1 MKKYLIIT
9 IILAIV
15 SFSISSCKPK
25 ANINYMQNVEE
36 VALQTSIEN
45 AKSTI
50 QPNDQLV
57 ILVTAKDLDVV
68 KPFNQN
74 YSSGQIYQYSNP
86 SANSPTQNQT
96 SVSGPTYIVDS
107 YGDIDFPVIGKVNTN
122 GKTLEELRDTLKEKL
137 SKYIIN
143 PNVSLRNTNYKVTV
157 LGEVNRPG
165 TYNIP
170 EAQTTILSALGL
182 AGDLTI
188 YGKRNDILILRN
200 INGNVSKE
208 RVDLTKADF
217 INSPF
222 FNLKQNDVIVVGANE
237 TKQKTSRLDPNAG
250 IYISVA
256 SIVVTILALIF
267 KK

>member
-1 MKKYLIIT
+1 MKNKFLILLPLLWLFFT
-9 IILAIV
+9 ACT
-15 SFSISSCKPK
+15 SKKSID
-25 ANINYMQNVEE
+25 YMQNIEDIALE
-36 VALQTSIEN
+36 VSVKN

-57 ILVTAKDLDVV
+57 IVVTAKDMDVT

-74 YSSGQIYQYSNP
+74 YSSSEIVQYSIP
-86 SANSPTQNQT
+86 NSNLVRQNQT
-96 SVSGPTYIVDS
+96 SSNGSIYIVDNN
-107 YGDIDFPVIGKVNTN
+107 GGIDFPVIGRIQTEN
-122 GKTLEELRDTLKEKL
+122 KTIEELKETLKKEL
-137 SKYIIN
+137 SNYIVN
-143 PNVSLRNTNYKVTV
+143 PQVSVKNTNYKVTV

-170 EAQTTILSALGL
+170 DAQTTLLQAIGF

-188 YGKRNDILILRN
+188 YGKRNDILVLRN
-200 INGNVSKE
+200 INGVVTKE
-208 RVDLTKADF
+208 RIDLTKADF

-222 FNLKQNDVIVVGANE
+222 FYIQQNDVIVVSPND
-237 TKQKTSRLDPNAG
+237 TKQKASRLDPNAG

-267 KK
+267 KN

>member
-1 MKKYLIIT
+1 MKKKSFII
-9 IILAIV
+9 IF
-15 SFSISSCKPK
+15 SFVLFFLSSCTSKK
-25 ANINYMQNVEE
+25 KLDYLQNIES
-36 VALQTSIEN
+36 VALEASMKN

-57 ILVTAKDLDVV
+57 IMVTAKDMDVV

-74 YSSGQIYQYSNP
+74 FSSGQILQYSLP
-86 SANSPTQNQT
+86 SNNAPAQSQT
-96 SVSGPTYIVDS
+96 SASGPTYMVDS
-107 YGDIDFPVIGKVNTN
+107 QGNIEFPVIGKINTEN
-122 GKTLEELRDTLKEKL
+122 KTTEELRDILKKEI
-137 SKYIIN
+137 SKYVLN
-143 PNVSLRNTNYKVTV
+143 PQVSVRNTNYKITV

-170 EAQTTILSALGL
+170 DARTTLLEVLGF

-188 YGKRNDILILRN
+188 YGNRTDVLVVRN
-200 INGNVSKE
+200 IDGIMSKE
-208 RVDLTKADF
+208 RIDLTKADF

-222 FNLKQNDVIVVGANE
+222 FYLKQNDVIIVSPNE
-237 TKQKTSRLDPNAG
+237 TKQKTSRLDPNTG

-267 KK
+267 KN

>member
-1 MKKYLIIT
+1 MKKSIFVLLINLVFILLNSCTSKKKLDYLQ
-9 IILAIV
+9 
-15 SFSISSCKPK
+15 
-25 ANINYMQNVEE
+25 NIES
-36 VALQTSIEN
+36 VALEASMKN

-57 ILVTAKDLDVV
+57 IMVTAKDMDVV

-74 YSSGQIYQYSNP
+74 FSSGQILQYSLP
-86 SANSPTQNQT
+86 SNNAPAQSQT
-96 SVSGPTYIVDS
+96 SASGPTYMVDS
-107 YGDIDFPVIGKVNTN
+107 QGNIEFPVIGKINTEN
-122 GKTLEELRDTLKEKL
+122 KTTEELRDILKKEI
-137 SKYIIN
+137 SKYVLN
-143 PNVSLRNTNYKVTV
+143 PQVSVRNTNYKITV

-170 EAQTTILSALGL
+170 DAQTTLLEVLGL

-188 YGKRNDILILRN
+188 YGNRTDVLVVRN
-200 INGNVSKE
+200 IDGVMSKE
-208 RVDLTKADF
+208 RIDLTKADF

-222 FNLKQNDVIVVGANE
+222 FYLKQNDVIIVSPNE
-237 TKQKTSRLDPNAG
+237 TKQKSARLDPNAG

-267 KK
+267 KN

>member
-1 MKKYLIIT
+1 MKKNIFILLINLVFIFLNSCTSQKKLDYLQ
-9 IILAIV
+9 
-15 SFSISSCKPK
+15 
-25 ANINYMQNVEE
+25 NIEN
-36 VALQTSIEN
+36 VALETSIKN

-57 ILVTAKDLDVV
+57 ILVTAKDMDVV

-74 YSSGQIYQYSNP
+74 FSSGQILQYSTASN
-86 SANSPTQNQT
+86 NMPTQNQT
-96 SVSGPTYIVDS
+96 STSGPTYVVDS
-107 YGDIDFPVIGKVNTN
+107 NGNIEFPVIGKINTEN
-122 GKTLEELRDTLKEKL
+122 KTTEELRDILKKEI
-137 SKYIIN
+137 SKYVVN
-143 PNVSLRNTNYKVTV
+143 PQVSVKNTNYKITV

-170 EAQTTILSALGL
+170 EAQTTVLEVLGL

-188 YGKRNDILILRN
+188 YGNREGILVLRN
-200 INGNVSKE
+200 IDGTMTKE
-208 RVDLTKADF
+208 RLDLTKVDF
-217 INSPF
+217 INSPYF
-222 FNLKQNDVIVVGANE
+222 YLKQNDVIIVSPNE

-267 KK
+267 KN

>member
-1 MKKYLIIT
+1 MKKKSFII
-9 IILAIV
+9 IF
-15 SFSISSCKPK
+15 SFVLFFLSSCTSKK
-25 ANINYMQNVEE
+25 KLDYLQNIES
-36 VALQTSIEN
+36 VALEASMKN

-57 ILVTAKDLDVV
+57 IMVTAKDMDVV

-74 YSSGQIYQYSNP
+74 FSSGQILQYSIP
-86 SANSPTQNQT
+86 SNNAPTQSQT
-96 SVSGPTYIVDS
+96 SISGPTYVVDS
-107 YGDIDFPVIGKVNTN
+107 NGNIEFPVIGKINTEN
-122 GKTLEELRDTLKEKL
+122 KTTEELRDILKKEI
-137 SKYIIN
+137 SKYVLN
-143 PNVSLRNTNYKVTV
+143 PQVSVRNTNYKITV

-170 EAQTTILSALGL
+170 DAQTTLLEVLGF

-188 YGKRNDILILRN
+188 YGNRTDVLVVRN
-200 INGNVSKE
+200 IDGVMSKE
-208 RVDLTKADF
+208 RIDLTKADF

-222 FNLKQNDVIVVGANE
+222 FYLKQNDVIIVSPNE
-237 TKQKTSRLDPNAG
+237 TKQKSARLDPNAG

-267 KK
+267 KN

>member
-1 MKKYLIIT
+1 MKKSIFVLLINLVFILLNSCTSKKKLDYLQ
-9 IILAIV
+9 
-15 SFSISSCKPK
+15 
-25 ANINYMQNVEE
+25 NIES
-36 VALQTSIEN
+36 VALEASMKN

-57 ILVTAKDLDVV
+57 IMVTAKDMDVV

-74 YSSGQIYQYSNP
+74 FSSGQILQYSLP
-86 SANSPTQNQT
+86 SNNAPAQSQT
-96 SVSGPTYIVDS
+96 SASGPTYVVDS
-107 YGDIDFPVIGKVNTN
+107 QGNIEFPVIGKINTEN
-122 GKTLEELRDTLKEKL
+122 KTTEELRDILKKEI
-137 SKYIIN
+137 SKYVLN
-143 PNVSLRNTNYKVTV
+143 PQVSVKNTNYKITV

-170 EAQTTILSALGL
+170 EAQTTVFEVLGL

-188 YGKRNDILILRN
+188 YGNREDILVLRN
-200 INGNVSKE
+200 IDGTMTKE
-208 RVDLTKADF
+208 RINLTKADF
-217 INSPF
+217 INSPYF
-222 FNLKQNDVIVVGANE
+222 YLKQNDVIIVSPNE

-267 KK
+267 KN

>member
-1 MKKYLIIT
+1 MKKNIGVVVLSLVFILLNSCTSKKKLDYLQ
-9 IILAIV
+9 
-15 SFSISSCKPK
+15 
-25 ANINYMQNVEE
+25 NIES
-36 VALQTSIEN
+36 VALEASMKN

-57 ILVTAKDLDVV
+57 IMVTAKDMDVV

-74 YSSGQIYQYSNP
+74 FSSGQILQYSLP
-86 SANSPTQNQT
+86 SNNAPAQSQVST
-96 SVSGPTYIVDS
+96 SGPTYMVDS
-107 YGDIDFPVIGKVNTN
+107 QGNIEFPVIGKINTEN
-122 GKTLEELRDTLKEKL
+122 KTTEELRDILKKEI
-137 SKYIIN
+137 SKYVVN
-143 PNVSLRNTNYKVTV
+143 PQVSVKNTNYKITV

-170 EAQTTILSALGL
+170 EAQTTVLEVLGL

-188 YGKRNDILILRN
+188 YGNREDILVLRN
-200 INGNVSKE
+200 IDGTMTKE
-208 RVDLTKADF
+208 RLDLTKADF
-217 INSPF
+217 INSPYF
-222 FNLKQNDVIVVGANE
+222 YLKQNDVIIVSPNE

-267 KK
+267 KN